1 MNPWLL
7 LAALFAGMVL
17 WISCLLILAK
27 LRTEGYQYSDI
38 FGPQMYFRYWQI
50 APERGWSRVP
60 VFMLP
65 IAGVSSGFLF
75 MLSVLK

>member
-1 MNPWLL
+1 MNVWLL
-7 LAALFAGMVL
+7 LAALFAGTIS

-27 LRTEGYQYSDI
+27 LKAEGYQYSDI
-38 FGPQMYFRYWQI
+38 FVPQMYFRYWQI
-50 APERGWSRVP
+50 APERRWSRIP

-65 IAGVSSGFLF
+65 IGGVCSGLLF